1 MKRWSSAQLLRATE
15 FVYASL
21 ALFALTQGPVLRL
34 WSQSA
39 VLAGELPN
47 PSIPHAHFSTY
58 VAVQLPA
65 LALLARRISSRWL
78 HERANVA
85 LLAFIG
91 WLGMTVIWS
100 SFGRHSLPEF
110 VALTLTTAFGLYLAT
125 SFTWKQLW
133 WLVASAMGIGVGVSW
148 VAIMRLW
155 AGAVNFQEDYWVG
168 IYYNRNSLAP
178 VAATAI
184 IASVALTLNSL
195 KSSKVT
201 FVIWT
206 LSALALAVLAGIE
219 LWRSESQTSPAALVI
234 AGLACSMWLVLS
246 TLALK
251 MKRLAHVGRFASTI
265 TLVVT
270 ALAVFLA
277 LRQEIGVGGVQTAT
291 TAFNQRSGLWTL
303 SWDGFLR
310 KPWHGWGWMAA
321 WRDPQFLLSS
331 GEATWMAWG
340 LEWSHSGYHDVL
352 LGGGIPAAI
361 LFAAYLWFASR
372 RIVKSDLRTGVT
384 QMLLVVYV
392 LAAATQESFFIGSH
406 YLWALLVACL
416 ATSQTQSSNS
426 IDEQHSSKS
435 TVRSL

>member
-1 MKRWSSAQLLRATE
+1 MLRSSE
-15 FVYASL
+15 FVYATL

-47 PSIPHAHFSTY
+47 PSIPHVQFSTY

-65 LALLARRISSRWL
+65 LALLVRRISSQWL
-78 HERANVA
+78 RERANIA
-85 LLAFIG
+85 LFAFIG
-91 WLGMTVIWS
+91 WLGATVMWS
-100 SFGRHSLPEF
+100 SFARHSLPEF
-110 VALTLTTAFGLYLAT
+110 VALTLTTALGLYLAM
-125 SFTWKQLW
+125 SFSWKQLW
-133 WLVASAMGIGVGVSW
+133 WLIASAMALGVGISW

-184 IASVALTLNSL
+184 IASVALTLNAL
-195 KSSKVT
+195 KSSKAKVAAST
-201 FVIWT
+201 IA
-206 LSALALAVLAGIE
+206 ALALAAFAGIE
-219 LWRSESQTSPAALVI
+219 LWRSESQTSPAALAI
-234 AGLACSMWLVLS
+234 SGLACVMWLVLS
-246 TLALK
+246 ALALK
-251 MKRLAHVGRFASTI
+251 MKPLAHIGRFTSTI
-265 TLVVT
+265 TLIVT
-270 ALAVFLA
+270 ALAVFFA
-277 LRQEIGVGGVQTAT
+277 LRHEIGVGGVETAT

-321 WRDPQFLLSS
+321 WQDPLFLLSS
-331 GEATWMAWG
+331 GEPTWMAWG

-352 LGGGIPAAI
+352 LGGGVPAAI
-361 LFAAYLWFASR
+361 LLAAYFWFSSQ
-372 RIVKSDLRTGVT
+372 RIIISPMREGAV

-406 YLWALLVACL
+406 FLWATLVALL
-416 ATSQTQSSNS
+416 ATNQSQRVN
-426 IDEQHSSKS
+426 
-435 TVRSL
+435 

>member
-1 MKRWSSAQLLRATE
+1 MKRWSSAQMLRSSE
-15 FVYASL
+15 FVYATL

-47 PSIPHAHFSTY
+47 PSIPHVQFSTY

-65 LALLARRISSRWL
+65 LALLVRRISSQWL
-78 HERANVA
+78 RERANIA
-85 LLAFIG
+85 LFAFIG
-91 WLGMTVIWS
+91 WLGATVMWS
-100 SFGRHSLPEF
+100 SFARHSLPEF
-110 VALTLTTAFGLYLAT
+110 VALTLTTALGLYLAM
-125 SFTWKQLW
+125 SFSWKQLW
-133 WLVASAMGIGVGVSW
+133 WLIASAMALGVGISW

-184 IASVALTLNSL
+184 IASVALTLNAL
-195 KSSKVT
+195 KSSKAKVAAST
-201 FVIWT
+201 IA
-206 LSALALAVLAGIE
+206 ALALAAFAGIE
-219 LWRSESQTSPAALVI
+219 LWRSESQTSPAALAI
-234 AGLACSMWLVLS
+234 SGLACVMWLVLS
-246 TLALK
+246 ALALK
-251 MKRLAHVGRFASTI
+251 MKPLAHIGRFTSTI
-265 TLVVT
+265 TLIVT
-270 ALAVFLA
+270 ALAVFFA
-277 LRQEIGVGGVQTAT
+277 LRHEIGVGGVETAT

-321 WRDPQFLLSS
+321 WQDPLFLLSS
-331 GEATWMAWG
+331 GEPTWMAWG

-352 LGGGIPAAI
+352 LGGGVPAAI
-361 LFAAYLWFASR
+361 LLAAYFWFSSQ
-372 RIVKSDLRTGVT
+372 RIIISPMREGAV

-406 YLWALLVACL
+406 FLWATLVALL
-416 ATSQTQSSNS
+416 ATNQSQRVN
-426 IDEQHSSKS
+426 
-435 TVRSL
+435 

>member
-1 MKRWSSAQLLRATE
+1 MLRSSE
-15 FVYASL
+15 FVYATL

-47 PSIPHAHFSTY
+47 PSIPHVQFSTY
-58 VAVQLPA
+58 VALQLPA
-65 LALLARRISSRWL
+65 LALLVRRISSQWL
-78 HERANVA
+78 CERANVA
-85 LLAFIG
+85 LFAFIG
-91 WLGMTVIWS
+91 WLGATVMWS
-100 SFGRHSLPEF
+100 SFARHSLPEF

-125 SFTWKQLW
+125 SFSWKQLW
-133 WLVASAMGIGVGVSW
+133 WLIASAMALGVGISW

-184 IASVALTLNSL
+184 IASVALTLNAL
-195 KSSKVT
+195 KGSKAKVAAST
-201 FVIWT
+201 IA
-206 LSALALAVLAGIE
+206 ALALAAFASIE
-219 LWRSESQTSPAALVI
+219 LWRSESQTSPAALAI
-234 AGLACSMWLVLS
+234 SGLACVMWLVLS
-246 TLALK
+246 ALALK
-251 MKRLAHVGRFASTI
+251 TKPLARMGRFTSTI
-265 TLVVT
+265 TLIVT
-270 ALAVFLA
+270 ALAVFFA
-277 LRQEIGVGGVQTAT
+277 LRQEIGVGGVETAT

-303 SWDGFLR
+303 NWDGFLR

-331 GEATWMAWG
+331 GEPTWMAWG

-352 LGGGIPAAI
+352 LGGGVPAAF
-361 LFAAYLWFASR
+361 LFAAYLWFSSQRIIASP
-372 RIVKSDLRTGVT
+372 LRAGVA

-406 YLWALLVACL
+406 FLWAVLVAFL
-416 ATSQTQSSNS
+416 
-426 IDEQHSSKS
+426 S
-435 TVRSL
+435 TNRNQRVIS

>member
-1 MKRWSSAQLLRATE
+1 MLRSSE
-15 FVYASL
+15 FVYATL

-47 PSIPHAHFSTY
+47 PSIPHVQFSTY
-58 VAVQLPA
+58 VALQLPA
-65 LALLARRISSRWL
+65 LALLVRRISSQWL
-78 HERANVA
+78 CERANVA
-85 LLAFIG
+85 LFAFIG
-91 WLGMTVIWS
+91 WLGATVMWS
-100 SFGRHSLPEF
+100 SFARHSLPEF

-125 SFTWKQLW
+125 SFSWKQLW
-133 WLVASAMGIGVGVSW
+133 WLIASAMALGVGISW

-184 IASVALTLNSL
+184 IASVALTLNAL
-195 KSSKVT
+195 KSSKAKVAT
-201 FVIWT
+201 STIA
-206 LSALALAVLAGIE
+206 ALALAAFASIE
-219 LWRSESQTSPAALVI
+219 LWRSESQTSPAALAI
-234 AGLACSMWLVLS
+234 SGLACVMWLVLS
-246 TLALK
+246 ALALK
-251 MKRLAHVGRFASTI
+251 MKPLARMGRFTSTI
-265 TLVVT
+265 TLIVT
-270 ALAVFLA
+270 ALAVFFA
-277 LRQEIGVGGVQTAT
+277 LRQEIAVGGVETAT

-331 GEATWMAWG
+331 GEPTWMAWG

-352 LGGGIPAAI
+352 LGGGVPAAF
-361 LFAAYLWFASR
+361 LFAAYLWFSSR
-372 RIVKSDLRTGVT
+372 RIIASPLRAGVA
-384 QMLLVVYV
+384 QMLLIVYV

-406 YLWALLVACL
+406 FLWALLVAAFTQRSKCQ
-416 ATSQTQSSNS
+416 TSVDQKYAS
-426 IDEQHSSKS
+426 
-435 TVRSL
+435 

>member
-1 MKRWSSAQLLRATE
+1 MLRSSE
-15 FVYASL
+15 FVYATL

-47 PSIPHAHFSTY
+47 PSIPHVQFSTY
-58 VAVQLPA
+58 IALQLPA
-65 LALLARRISSRWL
+65 LALLARRISSQWL
-78 HERANVA
+78 RERANVA
-85 LLAFIG
+85 LFAFIG
-91 WLGMTVIWS
+91 WLGATVMWS
-100 SFGRHSLPEF
+100 SFARHSLPEF

-125 SFTWKQLW
+125 SFSWKQLW
-133 WLVASAMGIGVGVSW
+133 WLIAYAMALGVGISW

-184 IASVALTLNSL
+184 IASVALTLNAL
-195 KSSKVT
+195 KSSKAKVAAST
-201 FVIWT
+201 IA
-206 LSALALAVLAGIE
+206 ALALAAFASIE
-219 LWRSESQTSPAALVI
+219 LWRSESQTSPAALAI
-234 AGLACSMWLVLS
+234 SGLACVMWLVLS
-246 TLALK
+246 ALALK
-251 MKRLAHVGRFASTI
+251 MKPLARMGRFTSTI
-265 TLVVT
+265 TLIVT
-270 ALAVFLA
+270 ALAVFFA
-277 LRQEIGVGGVQTAT
+277 LRQEVAVGGVETAT

-331 GEATWMAWG
+331 GEPTWMAWG

-352 LGGGIPAAI
+352 LGGGVPAAF
-361 LFAAYLWFASR
+361 LFAAYLWFSSQQIIASP
-372 RIVKSDLRTGVT
+372 LRAGVA

-406 YLWALLVACL
+406 FLWAVLVACL
-416 ATSQTQSSNS
+416 ATSRTQPSSS
-426 IDEQHSSKS
+426 IDEQHSSKL

>member
-1 MKRWSSAQLLRATE
+1 MKRWSSAQMLRSSE
-15 FVYASL
+15 FVYATL

-47 PSIPHAHFSTY
+47 PSIPHVQFSTY
-58 VAVQLPA
+58 VALQLPA
-65 LALLARRISSRWL
+65 LALLVRRISSQWL
-78 HERANVA
+78 RERANVA
-85 LLAFIG
+85 LFAFIG
-91 WLGMTVIWS
+91 WLGATVMWS
-100 SFGRHSLPEF
+100 SFARHSLPEF

-125 SFTWKQLW
+125 SFSWKQLW
-133 WLVASAMGIGVGVSW
+133 WLIASAMALGVGISW

-184 IASVALTLNSL
+184 IAAVALALNAP
-195 KSSKVT
+195 KSSKVA
-201 FVIWT
+201 FVIST
-206 LSALALAVLAGIE
+206 LSALALAVFAGIE
-219 LWRSESQTSPAALVI
+219 LWRSESQTSPAALAI
-234 AGLACSMWLVLS
+234 SALACIMWLVLYVV
-246 TLALK
+246 ALK
-251 MKRLAHVGRFASTI
+251 VRPLARIGSFASTI
-265 TLVVT
+265 TLIVT
-270 ALAVFLA
+270 ALAVFFA
-277 LRQEIGVGGVQTAT
+277 LRQEIGVGGVETAT

-331 GEATWMAWG
+331 SEPTWMAWG

-352 LGGGIPAAI
+352 LGGGVPAVV
-361 LFAAYLWFASR
+361 LFAAYLWFASQ
-372 RIVKSDLRTGVT
+372 RIANSDLRTGAA
-384 QMLLVVYV
+384 QMLIVVYV

-406 YLWALLVACL
+406 FLWALLVTFL
-416 ATSQTQSSNS
+416 
-426 IDEQHSSKS
+426 S
-435 TVRSL
+435 TNHNQRVS

>member
-1 MKRWSSAQLLRATE
+1 MLRSSE
-15 FVYASL
+15 FVYATL

-47 PSIPHAHFSTY
+47 PSIPHVQFSTY
-58 VAVQLPA
+58 VALQLPA
-65 LALLARRISSRWL
+65 LALLVRRISSQWL
-78 HERANVA
+78 RERANVA
-85 LLAFIG
+85 LFAFIG
-91 WLGMTVIWS
+91 WLGATVMWS
-100 SFGRHSLPEF
+100 SFARHSLPEF
-110 VALTLTTAFGLYLAT
+110 VALTLTTAFGLYLAM
-125 SFTWKQLW
+125 SFSWKQLW
-133 WLVASAMGIGVGVSW
+133 WLIASAMALGVGISW

-184 IASVALTLNSL
+184 IAAVALALNAP
-195 KSSKVT
+195 KSSKVA
-201 FVIWT
+201 FVIST
-206 LSALALAVLAGIE
+206 LSALALAVFAGIE
-219 LWRSESQTSPAALVI
+219 LWRSESQTSPAALAI
-234 AGLACSMWLVLS
+234 SALACIMWLVLYVV
-246 TLALK
+246 ALK
-251 MKRLAHVGRFASTI
+251 VRPLARIGSFASTI
-265 TLVVT
+265 TLIVT
-270 ALAVFLA
+270 ALAVFFA
-277 LRQEIGVGGVQTAT
+277 LRQEIGVGGVETAT

-331 GEATWMAWG
+331 SEPTWMAWG

-352 LGGGIPAAI
+352 LGGGVPAVV

-372 RIVKSDLRTGVT
+372 RIANSDLRTGAA
-384 QMLLVVYV
+384 QMLIVVYV

-406 YLWALLVACL
+406 FLWALLVTFL
-416 ATSQTQSSNS
+416 
-426 IDEQHSSKS
+426 S
-435 TVRSL
+435 TNHNQRVS